1 MSSSE
6 AVMVSPEQCATAPK
20 TALSKELAP
29 TEAQSSSTRLVFL
42 AVLAL
47 AAATGA
53 MFGVVVFG
61 NEFTK
66 DVHPKGSSNM
76 NSVTLVD
83 VNDRA
88 IATADV
94 ESYVSLLD
102 LPLLGTAELNKVD
115 GITFST
121 FKGIEHHKVTGYSFT
136 RETATVGD
144 STVDTPRLS
153 LRSAPGVTIEISV
166 RDSKAWVREE
176 DGHLKIDTAIETTST
191 RRLSSGGSCLANG
204 ACLYSRDELLSLD
217 AETRRLSEGSF
228 FARADVAA
236 YQVELGGDV
245 LPYLPASDDV
255 VSLLSGYYMADG
267 HRMSV
272 KISKSAY
279 NTNFLLVN
287 GTSGDSKLMSRNGTF
302 EFDKYSNIVGCNIPR
317 KSTDMFL
324 SSMDLKS
331 VADDAEISFVKVNI
345 AYSATEDDFIP
356 HSGLTESTCVDFA
369 TRKSNMTSPE
379 YIWGQVD
386 VDGNTRKLIAQQH
399 VSRKARHAQNRREA
413 ANLMF
418 GDNEWNRELKRRS

>member
-1 MSSSE
+1 
-6 AVMVSPEQCATAPK
+6 
-20 TALSKELAP
+20 
-29 TEAQSSSTRLVFL
+29 
-42 AVLAL
+42 
-47 AAATGA
+47 

-144 STVDTPRLS
+144 STVDTRGL
-153 LRSAPGVTIEISV
+153 APLCAGVTIEISV
-166 RDSKAWVREE
+166 AGFQGV
-176 DGHLKIDTAIETTST
+176 
-191 RRLSSGGSCLANG
+191 
-204 ACLYSRDELLSLD
+204 
-217 AETRRLSEGSF
+217 
-228 FARADVAA
+228 
-236 YQVELGGDV
+236 VELGGDV

-418 GDNEWNRELKRRS
+418 GDNEWNRELKRRLTYDSVPDAVSDLFAEPNSGIDFQFVMEMAGSQGISQTFANWAQFFYFGYQDVPLEILNDEPKIYDDDTMMSKGFFHALLGGTCNGGYDNGNWAMDA